1 MNLLLPLLVLLGS
14 FCLSAVSGSVAGT
27 VTNTS
32 AARLNSTTTTTAK
45 TMTVTNATQ
54 KSVKTT
60 AHPDE
65 TSKITTI
72 TSKTTPAAQP
82 TITTQTIKP
91 IVPASTK
98 HSPTESGTHKTIAV
112 PVTKPSSAL
121 VTTITEVSAV
131 QGNSLGFSA
140 SSFIGGIV
148 LTLGLLAFGYIGC
161 RIYHTKR
168 GVQYRTIDEHDA
180 II

>member
-1 MNLLLPLLVLLGS
+1 MNPRLLPWLVLLAP
-14 FCLSAVSGSVAGT
+14 FCLSGFIQGTDVNTTAVH
-27 VTNTS
+27 
-32 AARLNSTTTTTAK
+32 LNSSTISNSSATAK

-60 AHPDE
+60 AHPE
-65 TSKITTI
+65 VTSKIQTI
-72 TSKTTPAAQP
+72 TNKTIPAAQSTVASQTDKP
-82 TITTQTIKP
+82 TLP
-91 IVPASTK
+91 GSTK
-98 HSPTESGTHKTIAV
+98 HSPTESGTQKTAAV

-121 VTTITEVSAV
+121 VTEASPI
-131 QGNSLGFSA
+131 QGKSSGFSA

-161 RIYHTKR
+161 RFYHTKR